1 VKSLL
6 QRLTREVKTPS
17 RDSAADLISAA
28 GLRSIT
34 DFDPKDVFVVGYPKS
49 GNTWVQNLIAGAVY
63 GVDLELTPDSLVQE
77 LIPDVHSKKVYK
89 RYSSPVFFKSHAGPD
104 PQYRRVIYLL
114 RDGRDVMVSYYHYL
128 RALKRDPIDL
138 LELVQMRKGLF
149 PCQWHEHVQRWLAN
163 PHQAEMLIV
172 KYEDLKRNPM
182 QELLRICAFAD
193 FTRSASALE
202 HAIRK
207 ASFAA
212 MQKREIALGWENARW
227 PKDKLFV
234 RRGEVGSYRDE
245 MPPEVQKV
253 FLREA
258 KVVLQQT
265 GYMQG

>member
-1 VKSLL
+1 MKSLL
-6 QRLTREVKTPS
+6 QRLKKEFRIPANDPE
-17 RDSAADLISAA
+17 ADIISAA
-28 GLRSIT
+28 GFRRIT
-34 DFDPKDVFVVGYPKS
+34 DFDAKDIFVVGYPKS

-77 LIPDVHSKKVYK
+77 LIPDVHGKTVYK
-89 RYSSPVFFKSHAGPD
+89 RYGSPVFFKSHAVPN

-128 RALKRDPIDL
+128 NALKKDPIDL
-138 LELVQMRKGLF
+138 LELVQMREGLF
-149 PCQWHEHVQRWLAN
+149 PCQWHEHVRQWLAN
-163 PHQAEMLIV
+163 PHQAEMLIL
-172 KYEDLKRNPM
+172 KYEDLKKNPR
-182 QELLRICAFAD
+182 QELLRICAFAG
-193 FTRSASALE
+193 FARSASALE
-202 HAIRK
+202 HAIQK

-212 MQKREIALGWENARW
+212 MQKREIALGWDNARW

-245 MPPEVQKV
+245 MPPEVQKF

-258 KVVLQQT
+258 KGVLQQT